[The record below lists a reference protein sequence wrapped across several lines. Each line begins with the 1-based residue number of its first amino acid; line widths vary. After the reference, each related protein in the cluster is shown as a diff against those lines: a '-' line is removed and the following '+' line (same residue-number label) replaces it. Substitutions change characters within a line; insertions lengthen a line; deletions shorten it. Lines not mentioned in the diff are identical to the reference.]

1 MLQFV
6 QNLCD
11 PIVGATANDLL
22 FTFQEGNLK
31 TAVVRQ
37 LLALGATIQEG
48 INSTQAVDYV
58 QQHGN
63 VLTITRAPRTIPV
76 TSGWNPDVICIKP
89 GVVIIELKSRSL
101 FGSRSQVDRRIFAED
116 MDRLQHRNDVL
127 VLFVFE
133 EDSYESLSGLGNAS
147 NSPIANFFQ
156 PVAQLVDGH
165 VEERQWGNLPV
176 FVRYNYI
183 ELPNRSKRIFTAI
196 WRRDAPNI
204 PLQNAVE

>member
-11 PIVGATANDLL
+11 PIVDATANDLF

-63 VLTITRAPRTIPV
+63 ALTITRAPRTIAV

-101 FGSRSQVDRRIFAED
+101 LGSRSQVDRRIFAED
-116 MDRLQHRNDVL
+116 MDRLGQRKEIL

-133 EDSYESLSGLGNAS
+133 EDSYLSFSGQGNTS
-147 NSPIANFFQ
+147 RSPIANFFR
-156 PVAQLVDGH
+156 PIAQLIDGQ
-165 VEERQWGNLPV
+165 VEERQWNNLPV
-176 FVRYNYI
+176 FVRYKYVD
-183 ELPNRSKRIFTAI
+183 LPNGRKRIFTAV
-196 WRRDAPNI
+196 WRSDAPSI
-204 PLQNAVE
+204 PLQNAIG